1 MSVAYPTPGLW
12 CFMVFYHSIRNGL
25 REWWGKFP
33 DTELLV
39 TGYEFCTFD
48 GYFQIV
54 YHRVGPEGLRYGG

>member
-1 MSVAYPTPGLW
+1 
-12 CFMVFYHSIRNGL
+12 MVFYHRIRNGL